1 VNHAPCPA
9 RTDLFSRAESAES
22 ESDPRDGVELRR
34 RDRSDA
40 LQTRDRAETELLEAA
55 REGDRK
61 ALDELL
67 RRHRPRLLAICQ
79 RMCRDTEEASEV
91 LQDTL
96 LGIAANIRRFR
107 GDSSLVTWAY
117 TIARTHRA
125 RRRRGRSLEAKVS
138 HMRVDFGADLEQMAG
153 QQSNPYDRVADDGL
167 RGALMLAIRALSLV
181 DREILVRRDV
191 EGFSA
196 SEVALQLGLTVPAV
210 KTRLHRARVATRE
223 RMASM

>member
-1 VNHAPCPA
+1 VNQSPCPA
-9 RTDLFSRAESAES
+9 PDSSIAAHSSENGFGDRTEAHA
-22 ESDPRDGVELRR
+22 
-34 RDRSDA
+34 RDRGEMD
-40 LQTRDRAETELLEAA
+40 LLEAA

-125 RRRRGRSLEAKVS
+125 RRRRGRSLEAKIS
-138 HMRVDFGADLEQMAG
+138 HMRVDFGADLEQLPG
-153 QQSNPYDRVADDGL
+153 QQSNPYDRVADDEL
-167 RGALMLAIRALSLV
+167 RGALMMAIRALSQV
-181 DREILVRRDV
+181 DREILVRRDL

-196 SEVALQLGLTVPAV
+196 SEVATQLGLTVPAV

-223 RMASM
+223 RMASGVL

>member
-1 VNHAPCPA
+1 VNHSPCPA
-9 RTDLFSRAESAES
+9 GTDLSSQASLFH
-22 ESDPRDGVELRR
+22 
-34 RDRSDA
+34 
-40 LQTRDRAETELLEAA
+40 TRDRAETELLDAA
-55 REGDRK
+55 RDGDRK

-138 HMRVDFGADLEQMAG
+138 HMRVDFDADLEQLPG
-153 QQSNPYDRVADDGL
+153 PQSNPYDRVADDEL
-167 RGALMLAIRALSLV
+167 RGALMMALRSLSLV
-181 DREILVRRDV
+181 DREILVRRDI

-196 SEVALQLGLTVPAV
+196 SEVATQLGLTVPAV

-223 RMASM
+223 RMTAM

>member
-1 VNHAPCPA
+1 VNHSPCPA
-9 RTDLFSRAESAES
+9 RTDPSSPTAL
-22 ESDPRDGVELRR
+22 SDSGDRTEAHA
-34 RDRSDA
+34 RDRG
-40 LQTRDRAETELLEAA
+40 ETDLLEAA

-125 RRRRGRSLEAKVS
+125 RRRRGRSLEAKIS
-138 HMRVDFGADLEQMAG
+138 HMRVDFGTDLEQLPG
-153 QQSNPYDRVADDGL
+153 QQSNPYDRVADDEL
-167 RGALMLAIRALSLV
+167 RGALMLAIRALSQV

-196 SEVALQLGLTVPAV
+196 SEVATQLGLTVPAV

-223 RMASM
+223 RMAMASSM

>member
-1 VNHAPCPA
+1 LLGQATEVNRATCLA
-9 RTDLFSRAESAES
+9 RTDLSSRDES
-22 ESDPRDGVELRR
+22 
-34 RDRSDA
+34 
-40 LQTRDRAETELLEAA
+40 ELLEAA
-55 REGDRK
+55 REGDRN

-79 RMCRDTEEASEV
+79 RMCRDPEEASEV

-138 HMRVDFGADLEQMAG
+138 HMRVDFGADLEQLPG
-153 QQSNPYDRVADDGL
+153 RQSNPYDRVADDEL
-167 RGALMLAIRALSLV
+167 RGALMMAIHALSLV

-196 SEVALQLGLTVPAV
+196 SEVAMQLGLTVPAV

>member
-1 VNHAPCPA
+1 VNPSPCPA
-9 RTDLFSRAESAES
+9 RKDPSSLDTDHRAHARAEGA
-22 ESDPRDGVELRR
+22 
-34 RDRSDA
+34 
-40 LQTRDRAETELLEAA
+40 RDRAEGDLLEAA

-125 RRRRGRSLEAKVS
+125 RRRRGRSLEAKIS
-138 HMRVDFGADLEQMAG
+138 HMRVDFGADLEQLPG
-153 QQSNPYDRVADDGL
+153 QQSNPYERVADDEL
-167 RGALMLAIRALSLV
+167 RGALMMAIRALSQV
-181 DREILVRRDV
+181 DREILVRRDL

-196 SEVALQLGLTVPAV
+196 SEVATQLGLTVPAV

>member
-1 VNHAPCPA
+1 VTRATCPA
-9 RTDLFSRAESAES
+9 RTDLCSRDEA
-22 ESDPRDGVELRR
+22 
-34 RDRSDA
+34 
-40 LQTRDRAETELLEAA
+40 ELLEAA
-55 REGDRK
+55 REGDRN

-79 RMCRDTEEASEV
+79 RMCRDPEEASEV

-138 HMRVDFGADLEQMAG
+138 HMRVDFGADLEQLAG
-153 QQSNPYDRVADDGL
+153 PQSDPYDRVADDEL
-167 RGALMLAIRALSLV
+167 RGALLVAIHALSLV
-181 DREILVRRDV
+181 DREILVRRDL

-196 SEVALQLGLTVPAV
+196 SEVATQLGLTVPAV

-223 RMASM
+223 RLAF

>member
-1 VNHAPCPA
+1 MTRADCPTGA
-9 RTDLFSRAESAES
+9 KTNLSSRGEA
-22 ESDPRDGVELRR
+22 
-34 RDRSDA
+34 
-40 LQTRDRAETELLEAA
+40 ELLEAA

-79 RMCRDTEEASEV
+79 RMCRDAEEASEV

-125 RRRRGRSLEAKVS
+125 RRRRGRSLDAKVS
-138 HMRVDFGADLEQMAG
+138 HMRVDLSADLELTG
-153 QQSNPYDRVADDGL
+153 PQSNPYERVADDEL
-167 RGALMLAIRALSLV
+167 RGALLVAIHSLSLV
-181 DREILVRRDV
+181 DREILVRRDL

-196 SEVALQLGLTVPAV
+196 SEVATQLGLTVPAV

-223 RMASM
+223 RLAL